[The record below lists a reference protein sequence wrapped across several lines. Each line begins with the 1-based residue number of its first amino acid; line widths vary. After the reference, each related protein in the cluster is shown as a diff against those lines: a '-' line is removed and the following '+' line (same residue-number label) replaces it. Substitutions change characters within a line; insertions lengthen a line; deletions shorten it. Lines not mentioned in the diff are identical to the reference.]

1 MKVYQFIDA
10 VKNLTEQRRQKRKAK
25 HKAKRKGKI
34 DNRTG
39 KRGKASYSDRTDD
52 AGMVTAGPGSSRDR
66 PYAKAG
72 LKRGAPKRSSFYYDK
87 SYF

>member
-25 HKAKRKGKI
+25 HKVKRKGKI

-39 KRGKASYSDRTDD
+39 KRGKA
-52 AGMVTAGPGSSRDR
+52 
-66 PYAKAG
+66 K
-72 LKRGAPKRSSFYYDK
+72 
-87 SYF
+87 

>member
-10 VKNLTEQRRQKRKAK
+10 VKIVTEQRRQKRKAK

-39 KRGKASYSDRTDD
+39 KRGKA
-52 AGMVTAGPGSSRDR
+52 
-66 PYAKAG
+66 K
-72 LKRGAPKRSSFYYDK
+72 
-87 SYF
+87 